1 MKLKNSGDVNVQ
13 SNEEARKGKRLREKV
28 PDGASDARRSK
39 ADREGPSGS
48 TEEPRAFPLIPEE
61 DEEDEAEDNLDAAEV
76 KVVPDGGWGWLVAL
90 GSFIIMTLVLQLSP
104 CFGILFSRY
113 LLDLG
118 ASSITTAWIF
128 NVECFLLY
136 VMGMIVSPLSK
147 EFGWQS
153 VGILGS
159 ALTSLSIIIS
169 AFSPSPQFLFFS
181 FSLLSGIGSGLAV
194 CMCFIIVP
202 VYFDRRRG
210 IANAIMMAGIC
221 MGEIIGPPFI
231 RYLQDEYS
239 FKGATLI
246 LGGVILNGCVGAA
259 FFHPV
264 EWHMKTVSE
273 TPKGSQNEEEDNVST
288 NRSIARAYNRVTSTS
303 SLGIRPT
310 YSDLLS
316 IRKVASGAS
325 LAFSKTYSGISLRGI
340 SEDQEEESGPIH
352 PQIRRTARH
361 RYVSECSYDSVPS
374 YYNSTLSISSIAL
387 ANHAA
392 ISAIRE
398 REKALE
404 TTETSDKKGG
414 DTQLHRLLSSIVADV
429 KILTYSLRA
438 VIISIASSFY
448 ANGYLNF
455 IMMVPFSMQASGYTL
470 QDSTYCLSV
479 AAICNLISRLSMSLL
494 SDWPWFNMRL
504 WYLGGHVVLGGA
516 MAAFPLLPSLTWMV
530 VVMGMLGL
538 GIGSSMSLNTL
549 IIINIMGLDNLA
561 PVFGAS
567 SLTVGVGFVALGP
580 IIGSIR
586 DATDSYVVSM
596 WICAGMISFSGIL
609 WFFMPT
615 AVAYDAKRDERKNR
629 GGEGV

>member
-1 MKLKNSGDVNVQ
+1 
-13 SNEEARKGKRLREKV
+13 
-28 PDGASDARRSK
+28 
-39 ADREGPSGS
+39 
-48 TEEPRAFPLIPEE
+48 
-61 DEEDEAEDNLDAAEV
+61 
-76 KVVPDGGWGWLVAL
+76 
-90 GSFIIMTLVLQLSP
+90 
-104 CFGILFSRY
+104 
-113 LLDLG
+113 
-118 ASSITTAWIF
+118 
-128 NVECFLLY
+128 
-136 VMGMIVSPLSK
+136 
-147 EFGWQS
+147 
-153 VGILGS
+153 
-159 ALTSLSIIIS
+159 
-169 AFSPSPQFLFFS
+169 
-181 FSLLSGIGSGLAV
+181 
-194 CMCFIIVP
+194 MCFIIVP

-273 TPKGSQNEEEDNVST
+273 TPKGSQDEEEDNVST

-516 MAAFPLLPSLTWMV
+516 MAGESLL
-530 VVMGMLGL
+530 
-538 GIGSSMSLNTL
+538 
-549 IIINIMGLDNLA
+549 
-561 PVFGAS
+561 
-567 SLTVGVGFVALGP
+567 
-580 IIGSIR
+580 
-586 DATDSYVVSM
+586 TDRV
-596 WICAGMISFSGIL
+596 
-609 WFFMPT
+609 
-615 AVAYDAKRDERKNR
+615 
-629 GGEGV
+629 

>member
-1 MKLKNSGDVNVQ
+1 MQ
-13 SNEEARKGKRLREKV
+13 SNADVKKGKRLQEKV
-28 PDGASDARRSK
+28 PDGVGDGRRAK
-39 ADREGPSGS
+39 ADREGPSGAV
-48 TEEPRAFPLIPEE
+48 EEPRVFPLIPEE
-61 DEEDEAEDNLDAAEV
+61 DEEDETEDDLHAPEEV

-128 NVECFLLY
+128 NIECFLLY
-136 VMGMIVSPLSK
+136 AMGMIVSPLSK

-153 VGILGS
+153 VGILGC

-169 AFSPSPQFLFFS
+169 AFSPSAEFLFFS

-273 TPKGSQNEEEDNVST
+273 TPKGSEEEEEEEGAST

-303 SLGIRPT
+303 SLGIRAT

-316 IRKVASGAS
+316 MRKVASGAS

-340 SEDQEEESGPIH
+340 SEDLEEESGPIH
-352 PQIRRTARH
+352 PQVRRTARH
-361 RYVSECSYDSVPS
+361 RYISECSYDSVPS
-374 YYNSTLSISSIAL
+374 FYNSTLSISSMAL

-392 ISAIRE
+392 ISAMRE
-398 REKALE
+398 REKPLE
-404 TTETSDKKGG
+404 ATEAGGKKGG
-414 DTQLHRLLSSIVADV
+414 DTQLHRLMSSIVADV

-438 VIISIASSFY
+438 VIISLASSFY

-530 VVMGMLGL
+530 VAMGMLGL

-549 IIINIMGLDNLA
+549 IIINIMGLENLA

-580 IIGSIR
+580 VIGSIR
-586 DATDSYVVSM
+586 DATDSYLVSM

-609 WFFMPT
+609 WFFMPA
-615 AVAYDAKRDERKNR
+615 AVKYDAERDKRKGRD
-629 GGEGV
+629 GEEV

>member
-1 MKLKNSGDVNVQ
+1 MQ
-13 SNEEARKGKRLREKV
+13 SNADVKKGKRLQEKV
-28 PDGASDARRSK
+28 PDGGGDGRRAK

-48 TEEPRAFPLIPEE
+48 IEEPRVFPLIPEE
-61 DEEDEAEDNLDAAEV
+61 DEEDEAEDNLHAPEEV

-128 NVECFLLY
+128 NIECFLLY
-136 VMGMIVSPLSK
+136 AMGMIVSPLSK

-153 VGILGS
+153 VGILGC

-169 AFSPSPQFLFFS
+169 AFSPSAEFLFFS

-273 TPKGSQNEEEDNVST
+273 TPKGSEEEEEEEGAST

-303 SLGIRPT
+303 SLGIRAT

-316 IRKVASGAS
+316 MRKVASGAS

-340 SEDQEEESGPIH
+340 SEDLEEESGPIH
-352 PQIRRTARH
+352 PQVRRTARH
-361 RYVSECSYDSVPS
+361 RYISECSYDSVPS
-374 YYNSTLSISSIAL
+374 FYNSTLSISSMAL

-392 ISAIRE
+392 ISAMRE
-398 REKALE
+398 REKPLE
-404 TTETSDKKGG
+404 TTEASGKKGG

-438 VIISIASSFY
+438 VIISLASSFY

-530 VVMGMLGL
+530 VAMGMLGL

-549 IIINIMGLDNLA
+549 IIINIMGLENLA

-580 IIGSIR
+580 VIGSIR
-586 DATDSYVVSM
+586 DATDSYLVSM

-609 WFFMPT
+609 WFFMPA
-615 AVAYDAKRDERKNR
+615 AVKYDAERDKRKGRD
-629 GGEGV
+629 GEEV